1 MVLSTKERLQKNI
14 KIKESMA
21 KTKAKRLT
29 QRCRVIELKLNHKKL
44 GKTQYKKLKM
54 IFVQCKWLYNY
65 LLSLQ
70 NEDLINFDTKT
81 SEIFSLDK
89 DKNKIKR
96 ELNLPAQIKQTVYQ
110 VLCNNMKSLKQ
121 LKEHNR
127 KIGKLKFK
135 SEYNSI
141 DLKQYGNSHKILPNN
156 RIRLSGLGVF
166 RVHGMNQIKEDWE
179 FANAKLIQKP
189 SGFYL
194 LLTCYEN
201 LTLEK
206 TNKPNYKT
214 VDCGLDFGIK
224 TNITT
229 SDGEKFDVYIEE
241 SERLKNLQRKLAR
254 QMKGSNNYKRTLHKI
269 QIEYEK
275 MSNIKKE
282 KTNKLVAYLCGKYNH
297 IYIQDEM
304 IKAWHRQFGKEVQH
318 SFMGKV
324 KSKLQEQSNVFVI
337 DRHYPTTK
345 MCYNCGT
352 LHKNITLNDREF
364 VCPSCGFSE
373 DRDIKAAKT
382 VMFIGQCKFT
392 ATEHSRSSN
401 VERMSDFLKAY
412 AKRKQSSKK
421 LYSKEALEAT
431 NL

>member
-1 MVLSTKERLQKNI
+1 MSLSKEEKNS

-29 QRCRVIELKLNHKKL
+29 QKCRVIELKLNHKKL
-44 GKTQYKKLKM
+44 GENQYNKLKKCF
-54 IFVQCKWLYNY
+54 IQCKWLYNY
-65 LLSLQ
+65 LLNLN
-70 NEDLINFDTKT
+70 NEELFNFDTKIKT
-81 SEIFSLDK
+81 IYSF
-89 DKNKIKR
+89 DKNHNKIER
-96 ELNLPAQIKQTVYQ
+96 ELNLPSQVKQTVYQ
-110 VLCNNMKSLKQ
+110 VLCNNIKSLKQ
-121 LKEHNR
+121 LKKKK

-166 RVHGMNQIKEDWE
+166 RVHGINQIKEDWE

-189 SGFYL
+189 SGFYI

-201 LTLEK
+201 LTLNK
-206 TNKPNYKT
+206 TNKLNYKQ

-254 QMKGSNNYKRTLHKI
+254 QIKGSNNYRRTLHKI

-275 MSNIKKE
+275 MSNIKKD
-282 KTNKLVAYLCGKYNH
+282 KTNKLVAYLCDKYNH

-304 IKAWHRQFGKEVQH
+304 IKAWHRQFGKVVQH

-324 KSKLQEQSNVFVI
+324 KSKLQEKSNVFVI
-337 DRHYPTTK
+337 DRYYPTTK
-345 MCYNCGT
+345 LCYNCGT
-352 LHKNITLNDREF
+352 LHKNITLNDRDF
-364 VCPSCGFSE
+364 VCPSCNFKE

-401 VERMSDFLKAY
+401 AERMSDFLKAY
-412 AKRKQSSKK
+412 AERKQSSVKH
-421 LYSKEALEAT
+421 
-431 NL
+431 

>member
-1 MVLSTKERLQKNI
+1 MGLSKEKQLQKNS

-29 QRCRVIELKLNHKKL
+29 QRCHVIELKINHKKL
-44 GKTQYKKLKM
+44 CKTQYNKLKM

-70 NEDLINFDTKT
+70 NENLINFDTKT

-89 DKNKIKR
+89 DKNKISRK
-96 ELNLPAQIKQTVYQ
+96 LDLPSQIKQTVYQ
-110 VLCNNMKSLKQ
+110 VLCNNRKSLKQ
-121 LKEHNR
+121 LKAHKR
-127 KIGKLKFK
+127 RIGKLKFK
-135 SEYNSI
+135 SKYNSI
-141 DLKQYGNSHKILPNN
+141 DLKQYGNSHKILPNGKL
-156 RIRLSGLGVF
+156 RLSGLGVF
-166 RVHGMNQIKEDWE
+166 RVHGLEQIQKDWE
-179 FANAKLIQKP
+179 FANAKLVQKP
-189 SGFYL
+189 SGFYI

-206 TNKPNYKT
+206 TNKPNYRQ

-229 SDGEKFDVYIEE
+229 SDGEKFDVYVEE
-241 SERLKNLQRKLAR
+241 SERLKNLQRKKAR
-254 QMKGSNNYKRTLHKI
+254 QIKGSNNYKRTLHKI

-282 KTNKLVAYLCGKYNH
+282 KTNQLVSYLCKTYNH

-304 IKAWHRQFGKEVQH
+304 IKAWHRRFGRIIQH

-337 DRHYPTTK
+337 DKSYPTTK
-345 MCYNCGT
+345 MCYKCGT
-352 LHKNITLNDREF
+352 LHKDITLNDRTF
-364 VCPSCGFSE
+364 ICPSCGFSE
-373 DRDIKAAKT
+373 NRDVKAAKT

-412 AKRKQSSKK
+412 AKRKQSSVKH
-421 LYSKEALEAT
+421 
-431 NL
+431 